1 MCNDVM
7 MIRQVIRTRG
17 KKMDNLLIAGLFS
30 VSDHIVTIVTKSL
43 QRKMKLFG
51 LDTSDLCSSFST
63 LPSPCMLYK
72 LPQYFV
78 STVKCCLAEIR
89 NMTRD

>member
-30 VSDHIVTIVTKSL
+30 VSDHIVT
-43 QRKMKLFG
+43 RKMKLFG

-72 LPQYFV
+72 LPQYLV
-78 STVKCCLAEIR
+78 STVKCCLPEIR